1 APLVAVWADSPATGV
16 AAAAGNGVVTLG
28 ESAWMAIYPPELF
41 PTVLRCTAVG
51 LILNTARFI
60 SCLGP
65 LLAGLLITRLGG
77 YSATAL
83 LFSLIYLLGL
93 CAVPVLPETAR
104 RALPA

>member
-1 APLVAVWADSPATGV
+1 M
-16 AAAAGNGVVTLG
+16 AAAAINGVFTLG
-28 ESAWMAIYPPELF
+28 QFAWMAIYPPELF
-41 PTVLRCTAVG
+41 PTVLRCTAVS
-51 LILNTARFI
+51 LIFNTARFI

-93 CAVPVLPETAR
+93 CAVVVLPETTG